1 MTENSRPIRNR
12 IVLTEISS
20 RAWEH
25 PADRGALVALRKLH
39 GFDTFVRKLSGFL
52 NERMVKMLL
61 LGSCVRVSERQF
73 PRVHRLYAEA
83 AAALDA
89 PGLPELFVQASPRLN
104 AMTIGVDSPKIVID
118 SALVDL
124 MHDDEL
130 RFVLGH
136 ELGHA
141 LSGHALYRT
150 LLAYMIRFGTNFA
163 GIPIGYWGIRA
174 ISAALAEWARKAE
187 LSSDRAGLLST
198 QDVAAAIRV
207 QMKIASGGHLQDL
220 DQTEFLEQAREYE
233 ETEDLRDS
241 VMKFM
246 LVEGATHPMNVVR
259 AGELRR
265 WVDSGHYAEILA
277 GSYPRRSED
286 KDAKISA
293 EAQAAAES
301 YLSAFRS
308 SQDAIA
314 RLMRDLGE
322 GVGEFGRW
330 VGGRFRGQG

>member
-1 MTENSRPIRNR
+1 MTENSKPIRNR

-73 PRVHRLYAEA
+73 PRIHRLYAEA
-83 AAALDA
+83 GTALDA
-89 PGLPELFVQASPRLN
+89 HTLPELYIQASPRLN
-104 AMTIGVDSPKIVID
+104 AMTIGVDTPKIVID

-124 MHDDEL
+124 MDDDEL

-150 LLAYMIRFGTNFA
+150 LLAYLIRFGTSFA

-174 ISAALAEWARKAE
+174 ISAALSEWARKAE
-187 LSSDRAGLLST
+187 LSSDRAGLLAT

-207 QMKIASGGHLQDL
+207 QMKVASGGHLEDL
-220 DQTEFLEQAREYE
+220 DQTEFLAQAREYE

-246 LVEGATHPMNVVR
+246 LIENATHPMNVVR

-265 WVDSGHYAEILA
+265 WVDSGKYAEILS
-277 GSYPRRSED
+277 GTYPRRAED
-286 KDAKISA
+286 RDARISD
-293 EAQAAAES
+293 EAAAAADS
-301 YLSAFRS
+301 YLTAFRE

-314 RLMRDLGE
+314 KLVRDLGD
-322 GVGEFGRW
+322 GVTDFGRW
-330 VGGRFRGQG
+330 VGGKFRGSA